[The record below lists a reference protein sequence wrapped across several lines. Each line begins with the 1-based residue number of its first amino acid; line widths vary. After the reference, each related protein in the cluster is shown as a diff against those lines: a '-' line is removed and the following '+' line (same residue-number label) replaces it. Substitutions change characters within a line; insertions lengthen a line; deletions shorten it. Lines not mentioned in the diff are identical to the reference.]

1 MLAESEALLV
11 IAYRD
16 QVITDERREKV
27 LLGSFHDVGEITGGN
42 EAGML
47 LVRAHEGLMRMF
59 FVEVLKKGGQ
69 EQGKGE

>member
-1 MLAESEALLV
+1 M
-11 IAYRD
+11 
-16 QVITDERREKV
+16 